1 LFKSIIAAT
10 GISNQKFKKQL
21 KDTEKGATV
30 VERAGK
36 SQSKIKKTIEDII
49 ACKHHLLLSRVAH
62 VPS

>member
-30 VERAGK
+30 FERAGK
-36 SQSKIKKTIEDII
+36 SQSKIKKTIEDI
-49 ACKHHLLLSRVAH
+49 VTY
-62 VPS
+62 